1 MDVAYQGILDMKVN
15 KFVSAQVS
23 VNLLYDEDQIKKTQ
37 IKQTLGIGFNYKFDN
52 TPPKIEEAPAIAFM
66 QEAPI
71 FEEKEETEE
80 VATNILKK
88 EPILNETKL
97 VSQ

>member
-1 MDVAYQGILDMKVN
+1 MDVAYQGLLDMKVN

-23 VNLLYDEDQIKKTQ
+23 LNLLYAEDQIKKTQ

-52 TPPKIEEAPAIAFM
+52 TPPKVEEAPATAFM

-71 FEEKEETEE
+71 FEEKQDTLTI
-80 VATNILKK
+80 ATNVLRR

-97 VSQ
+97 VTQ

>member
-1 MDVAYQGILDMKVN
+1 MDVAYQGILDLKVN

-23 VNLLYDEDQIKKTQ
+23 INLLYDEDQIKKTQ

-52 TPPKIEEAPAIAFM
+52 TPPKVEEAPATAFI
-66 QEAPI
+66 QEQPI
-71 FEEKEETEE
+71 FEETNSPEI
-80 VATNILKK
+80 ATNVLRN

-97 VSQ
+97 VTQ

>member
-1 MDVAYQGILDMKVN
+1 MKKKQTNEN
-15 KFVSAQVS
+15 KEKKRE
-23 VNLLYDEDQIKKTQ
+23 NIEKKTQ

-52 TPPKIEEAPAIAFM
+52 TPPKVEEAPATAFM

-71 FEEKEETEE
+71 FEEKQDTLTI
-80 VATNILKK
+80 ATNVLRR

-97 VSQ
+97 VTQ